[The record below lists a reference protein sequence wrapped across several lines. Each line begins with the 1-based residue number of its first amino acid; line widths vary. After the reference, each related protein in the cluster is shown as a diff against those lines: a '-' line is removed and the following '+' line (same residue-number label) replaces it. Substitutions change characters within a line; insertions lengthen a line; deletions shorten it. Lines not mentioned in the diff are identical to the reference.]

1 VPHTARSSLRQ
12 PASEKTASESA
23 LAHDSTGPAASVKT
37 TSSAPHWE
45 RLNPEDPIESLRSV
59 TPGSPQAEPA
69 TSMCKAP
76 LVPCGYCED
85 FIFCTTWG
93 ICEKICGDKG

>member
-1 VPHTARSSLRQ
+1 M
-12 PASEKTASESA
+12 
-23 LAHDSTGPAASVKT
+23 
-37 TSSAPHWE
+37 
-45 RLNPEDPIESLRSV
+45 